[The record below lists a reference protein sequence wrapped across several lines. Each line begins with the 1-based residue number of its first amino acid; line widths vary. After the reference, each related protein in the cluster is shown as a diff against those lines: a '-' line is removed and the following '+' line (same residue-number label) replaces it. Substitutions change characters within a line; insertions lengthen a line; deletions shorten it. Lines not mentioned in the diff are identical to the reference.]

1 MEIKGTFRVSASYS
15 GVEFVPGKRGSAML
29 GNGNGNGNAKSAKRR
44 RRRIIWISIVSLLV
58 VGGGYGVTAALR
70 PNHASD
76 PCKLASVERGDL
88 ARVVVAPGK
97 IQPLCKVEVKS
108 KASGIVKKLYV
119 DYGDRVKPGQILAEL
134 DKVQLEA
141 AVRAYSANL
150 QAAVASW
157 ESAKATL
164 ERNKVDAEG
173 PDVPFLKLNM
183 ERAQQ
188 MYKDGVMSKS
198 LVEDAEKNYQ
208 LAPNKQVSAQRN
220 LAVSKAEIA
229 KCEAQV
235 AQARASLENAQED
248 LRNSTIV
255 SPIDGLVLSRDVNIG
270 DAVSSILVLGSQAT
284 LIMTLGDVSEV
295 YVQGKVDE
303 ADIGKVFL
311 GQPARIVV
319 ESFKDKK
326 FTGKV
331 TKISPLGKEKDNV
344 TTFEVRVSI
353 SNPGGELKANMSANA
368 EIMLEEKKNVLM
380 IPEAALIYDKER
392 KASVEIPEA
401 KADNGKKKLSVKLG
415 ISNGVKTEIL
425 EGIGEKQQVILQ

>member
-1 MEIKGTFRVSASYS
+1 MSS
-15 GVEFVPGKRGSAML
+15 
-29 GNGNGNGNAKSAKRR
+29 NGNSLANGKNGKK
-44 RRRIIWISIVSLLV
+44 RRRIIWGAIIVVLA
-58 VGGGYGVTAALR
+58 GGGYGVKAALSTSR
-70 PNHASD
+70 TID
-76 PCKLASVERGDL
+76 PSKIVSAERGDL
-88 ARVVVAPGK
+88 ARVVVATGK
-97 IQPLCKVEVKS
+97 IQPLSKVEIKS

-119 DYGDRVKPGQILAEL
+119 DYGEIVKQGQLLAEL

-141 AVRAYSANL
+141 AERAYRANL
-150 QAAVASW
+150 QAAEAALDS
-157 ESAKATL
+157 SKATL

-183 ERAQQ
+183 ERAEQ

-208 LAPNKQVSAQRN
+208 LALNKQVSAQRT
-220 LAVSKAEIA
+220 LLVSKAEIA

-255 SPIDGLVLSRDVNIG
+255 SPINGLVLSRDVNIG

-311 GQPARIVV
+311 SQPARIVV
-319 ESFKDKK
+319 ESFKEKK

-368 EIMLEEKKNVLM
+368 EILLEEKKNVLM
-380 IPEAALIYDKER
+380 VPEAALIYDKER
-392 KASVEIPEA
+392 KASVEIPDG

-425 EGIGEKQQVILQ
+425 EGLNEKQQVILQ